1 MAAAGKAI
9 GDELRAKG
17 VNRPARQMAQI
28 GKVKTTG

>member
-9 GDELRAKG
+9 GDEFRTKN
-17 VNRPARQMAQI
+17 VNRPALQLAQI